1 MELVTIFAPALEA
14 LLPQTYRLL
23 YTARLVLHP
32 AVERVIL
39 TGSRGIGGRPRP
51 DSDVDLSL
59 VVARGALPADQ
70 LEREQMLCAVIEA
83 TLLMWQGMVECDL
96 AAVYD
101 QRACGLNCLA
111 GQRDAP
117 SACDYG
123 ERCRFGI
130 YKMQKG
136 FSGEVQWAVIELERM
151 YPVLEI
157 WRRP

>member
-14 LLPQTYRLL
+14 LLPQTYGLL
-23 YTARLVLHP
+23 HTARLVLHP

-70 LEREQMLCAVIEA
+70 PEREQMLCAVIEA
-83 TLLMWQGMVECDL
+83 TLLMWQGRVECDL

-117 SACDYG
+117 SACDHG
-123 ERCRFGI
+123 EHCQFGI
-130 YKMQKG
+130 YKLQKG
-136 FSGEVQWAVIELERM
+136 FSGEVPWARIELERM